1 LRSRR
6 RLRSW
11 SGRLRSRR
19 RLRSWSGRL
28 RSWCRGLR
36 SWSRG
41 LRSWRRRRRRRC
53 STNIDHQLLTTRAM
67 ARKIAKEIVL
77 S

>member
-1 LRSRR
+1 
-6 RLRSW
+6 
-11 SGRLRSRR
+11 LRSRR

-41 LRSWRRRRRRRC
+41 LRSRRRCLRSWRRRRRRRC

-67 ARKIAKEIVL
+67 ASKIAKEIVL

>member
-1 LRSRR
+1 
-6 RLRSW
+6 
-11 SGRLRSRR
+11 LRSRR

-28 RSWCRGLR
+28 RSWCRRLR

-41 LRSWRRRRRRRC
+41 LRSRRRCLRSWRRRRRRRC
-53 STNIDHQLLTTRAM
+53 ITSIDRQLLTTRAM
-67 ARKIAKEIVL
+67 ARNITKEIVL

>member
-19 RLRSWSGRL
+19 RLRSW
-28 RSWCRGLR
+28 CRGLR
-36 SWSRG
+36 SWCRG